1 MVYACLYTSATEVYN
16 KTGLTATEVNLTTY
30 DTILEDAEV
39 ELERITGRKFTTGNS
54 ITEYLDGPKKDIL
67 GITGNKAT
75 TINLSNYPIQS
86 ITEFKILDTNMSAT
100 STYGTLTSVQIAAG
114 TYYTTNYWLDVMED
128 PITGSTIPLGKI
140 TLISDTFPVGRNN
153 IKVSYTYGYSTV
165 PVAVRDLATCLAGI
179 RTWIRFMGGSY
190 NYLNSYS
197 IPQQSVSK
205 GDFYDRGQKMIDQLT
220 NESNRLLDRIGR
232 KASTVFFASSADR

>member
-1 MVYACLYTSATEVYN
+1 MSV
-16 KTGLTATEVNLTTY
+16 
-30 DTILEDAEV
+30 V
-39 ELERITGRKFTTGNS
+39 EAYS
-54 ITEYLDGPKKDIL
+54 
-67 GITGNKAT
+67 
-75 TINLSNYPIQS
+75 
-86 ITEFKILDTNMSAT
+86 
-100 STYGTLTSVQIAAG
+100 TLTSVQIAAG
-114 TYYTTNYWLDVMED
+114 TYYTDDYWLDTMED
-128 PITGSTIPLGKI
+128 PITGSVIPYGKI
-140 TLISDTFPVGRNN
+140 TLITDEFPVGMNN
-153 IKVSYTYGYSTV
+153 IKVSYTYGYASV

-179 RTWIRFMGGSY
+179 RAWIRFMGGSY